1 MAQITVTTAQL
12 SAVTGFLRRF
22 LRLLRRLAFAAV
34 AGAALLAAVLARGG
48 FSGGDAFVTALLLA
62 PPAILLFFAQGVAA
76 LIALPERLLRMPGE
90 DGQRIEELTQFAGE
104 TRATRLS
111 GMPSM
116 LWRLRDTIGSRDI
129 AGAAFRLRVLTP
141 SFLGLTAIAAL
152 LCIVLTGV
160 GLIALVILALG

>member
-12 SAVTGFLRRF
+12 SALTGFLQGF
-22 LRLLRRLAFAAV
+22 LKLLRRLAYAAV

-48 FSGGDAFVTALLLA
+48 FSGGDAVVTALLLA
-62 PPAILLFFAQGVAA
+62 PPAILLFFAQGVGA
-76 LIALPERLLRMPGE
+76 LIALPERLWRTPGE
-90 DGQRIEELTQFAGE
+90 EGQRVGELTQFAGE
-104 TRATRLS
+104 AQTTRLS

-116 LWRLRDTIGSRDI
+116 LWRLRNTIGSRDI
-129 AGAAFRLRVLTP
+129 AGAALRLRVLTP

-160 GLIALVILALG
+160 GLIALVVLALG